1 MNKHLLLILL
11 GFGLVQAE
19 EKLKPLS
26 EIIAGEIDE
35 GSASYVTYRCLGL
48 YGMVNQ
54 VTGGSTQDNSQTI
67 NAIVQENIKKMLMG
81 AYGIWQRT
89 QEDTSYEA
97 FEENVG
103 LSVPPIATIYQEIA
117 NDNWIKNGNYIEGN
131 DFLISELQICN
142 SLIDRFPDSEE

>member
-11 GFGLVQAE
+11 CFGLVQAE

-81 AYGIWQRT
+81 AYSVWQRT
-89 QEDTSYEA
+89 QEDTSYET

-117 NDNWIKNGNYIEGN
+117 NDNWIKNGNYIEDN

-142 SLIDRFPDSEE
+142 TLIDQFPDSEE